1 MTSTEKVLNLGP
13 QTLLKAI
20 QQLKEL
26 GEIVVSMTNK
36 YSDVFFMDKDEF
48 LHLLTDG
55 PKHNVA
61 RFRPLDLNFSR

>member
-1 MTSTEKVLNLGP
+1 MNLGP

-26 GEIVVSMTNK
+26 DEIVEIIIIIITMTNK
-36 YSDVFFMDKDEF
+36 YSDVFLMDKDEF